1 MKNFKL
7 ILLVVIC
14 VGFVTTLT
22 AQHKNYNI
30 KNGFALGGGLTQ
42 FDIIT
47 DNFETQNGTG
57 WLAHMS
63 ATVDIPHK
71 WYNVSYGM
79 QLSENRLS
87 VNGYTNS
94 LSAGFD
100 PVIISNIKPID
111 YKILTAQ
118 VAFLVHAKIAGPYLT
133 LDFGPMLQYNSDLE
147 FDDKAQEEWLVADF
161 DNLLAKD
168 FVDLTN
174 FNVNG
179 AVGLTAGFDHFKV
192 RGQYIYGF
200 TNILGAMNDAEFS
213 QTLNK
218 KFKGNQS
225 MLTVALMLTF

>member
-1 MKNFKL
+1 MKKFKL
-7 ILLVVIC
+7 YLLVAIC
-14 VGFVTTLT
+14 SLFVTFSF
-22 AQHKNYNI
+22 AQRSSYNI

-47 DNFETQNGTG
+47 DNFETKSNTG

-79 QLSENRLS
+79 QLSENRMS
-87 VNGYTNS
+87 VNGFAS
-94 LSAGFD
+94 ALS
-100 PVIISNIKPID
+100 SNFEPID

-118 VAFLVHAKIAGPYLT
+118 VAFLIHAKLAGPYLT
-133 LDFGPMLQYNSDLE
+133 LDFGPVLQYNSDLE
-147 FDDKAQEEWLVADF
+147 FDDDGQEEWFVAEF
-161 DNLLAKD
+161 DSLLAKD
-168 FVDLTN
+168 FVDITN

-179 AVGLTAGFDHFKV
+179 AVGLTAGFENFKI

-200 TNILGAMNDAEFS
+200 TNILGDLNDSEAATF
-213 QTLNK
+213 TNK

-225 MLTVALMLTF
+225 MLTIALLITF